1 MLALLAPGLMMAFLF
16 GMDALEDRLIPRPV
30 PLPSEDG
37 DGAPVPDEVPPP
49 AP

>member
-30 PLPSEDG
+30 PIDDG
-37 DGAPVPDEVPPP
+37 DDAPVPDDVPPP
-49 AP
+49 SP